1 MSKFCAKCGDPLE
14 PDQKFCE
21 KCGTVVEANTA
32 AAPVAQPEAS
42 GGLFDPSRQYYIL
55 QEKYWSWGSGSIM
68 DEKGLE
74 IGKMHRKVFSIR
86 QRIELLELDGTISAM
101 IHKKIIAIRPTYDL
115 KDGQE
120 NDLARLKKTIINIIK
135 PKLFLEDPSGNVLY
149 EARGKFMGWDFTIT
163 DANTGAL
170 VATVSKTDRW
180 RDVFLGG
187 VFNFKD
193 TYALKIEEPTADRRL
208 LLGFVLSID
217 NSLHDQGKSGGFRFG
232 R

>member
-14 PDQKFCE
+14 PGQKFCE
-21 KCGTVVEANTA
+21 KCGAVVEGAAN
-32 AAPVAQPEAS
+32 PVPSTQQEAS

-68 DEKGLE
+68 DEKGQE

-86 QRIELLELDGTISAM
+86 QRIELVELDGTVSAM
-101 IHKKIIAIRPTYDL
+101 IHKKIVAIRPTYDL

-120 NDLARLKKTIINIIK
+120 RDLARLKKTIINVIK
-135 PKLFLEDPSGNVLY
+135 PKLFLEDPNGKVLY

-193 TYALKIEEPTADRRL
+193 TYALKIEDPSTDRRL

-217 NSLHDQGKSGGFRFG
+217 NSLHDQGKTGGFRFG